1 MVNQRDNLLLL
12 IIADLRRNAISVLLV
27 LIILLSA
34 VFNIYTT
41 HQTRELVTKK
51 ERLSQLKDNLS
62 IEIRN
67 LLIEENTLDEHSRIR
82 RIATKQLSMAQP
94 TTKNSVLVE
103 LP

>member
-1 MVNQRDNLLLL
+1 MANQPDHLLLL
-12 IIADLRRNAISVLLV
+12 IIGDLRRNAFSVLLV

-34 VFNIYTT
+34 VFNIYIT

-51 ERLSQLKDNLS
+51 EHLSQLKDNLS

-82 RIATKQLSMAQP
+82 RIATKQLSMSQP
-94 TTKNSVLVE
+94 TAKNSVLVE

>member
-1 MVNQRDNLLLL
+1 MAGGRDNLLLL
-12 IIADLRRNAISVLLV
+12 IIADLRRYAFAVLLV
-27 LIILLSA
+27 LLILLSA

-51 ERLSQLKDNLS
+51 EQLSQLKDNLT

-82 RIATKQLSMAQP
+82 KIAREKLLMSQP
-94 TTKNSVLVE
+94 TAKDIVLVE

>member
-1 MVNQRDNLLLL
+1 LINQRDNLLLL
-12 IIADLRRNAISVLLV
+12 ILADLRRNVMAVILV
-27 LIILLSA
+27 FIILLSA
-34 VFNIYTT
+34 IFNIYTT

-51 ERLSQLKDNLS
+51 EQLSQLKDNLS

-94 TTKNSVLVE
+94 TAKNSVLVE

>member
-1 MVNQRDNLLLL
+1 MSDHRDNLLLL
-12 IIADLRRNAISVLLV
+12 IVADLRRYSLAVLLV
-27 LIILLSA
+27 LIILVSA

-51 ERLSQLKDNLS
+51 EQLSQRKDNLM

-67 LLIEENTLDEHSRIR
+67 LLIEEHTLDEHSRIR
-82 RIATKQLSMAQP
+82 RIARKKLAMSQP
-94 TTKNSVLVE
+94 VAKNSVLVE